1 MDIGRAKNRIEADL
15 ASLHTTNDDVA
26 AAHEAGK
33 LEAVAQS
40 LAIIGQV
47 EGGFRADANGDA
59 HHPSYQTADILRE
72 LSLMIRQEV
81 VDPQSM
87 STLEVTARAEE
98 AVDLSNYV
106 IEVST
111 VYSSG
116 NGAIAQALTHVAGD
130 IRKGTDGVKRMREAS
145 DVETDP
151 DLLAEL
157 VLDGDEDVRWWAAQN
172 PSTPTVALE
181 ACLEQER
188 HHLVITAL
196 LNNPQLPNDG
206 FERFVKHA
214 SPDVSRAARRRLKE
228 SMSEP
233 E

>member
-1 MDIGRAKNRIEADL
+1 MDIGRAKSRIDADIAAL
-15 ASLHTTNDDVA
+15 RTTDDDIA

-47 EGGFRADANGDA
+47 EGGFRADANGDSS
-59 HHPSYQTADILRE
+59 HPSFRTADVLRE

-81 VDPQSM
+81 IDPQAR
-87 STLEVTARAEE
+87 STLEVRARAEE
-98 AVDLSNYV
+98 AVDLSDYV

-111 VYSSG
+111 AYASG
-116 NGAIAQALTHVAGD
+116 DGAIAQALTHVAGD
-130 IRKGTDGVKRMREAS
+130 IRKGTDGVKRMRHAS
-145 DVETDP
+145 DVDTDP
-151 DLLAEL
+151 DLLAAL
-157 VLDGDEDVRWWAAQN
+157 VLDADEDVRWWAAQN

-196 LNNPQLPNDG
+196 LNNPHLPGDDL
-206 FERFVKHA
+206 ERFVKHA
-214 SPDVSRAARRRLKE
+214 SPDVSRAASRRLKGLKSE
-228 SMSEP
+228 SE
-233 E
+233 